1 MTIHAPAHPG
11 GVTAPQVQSHHL
23 ARLAAV
29 GAAVVLAF
37 GILLVGASVV
47 RTPTATITTQD
58 SFLEYRTAERAS
70 WSATANPS
78 RDSFLD
84 FRAAERASWSAG
96 ASQPQPHL
104 GR

>member
-11 GVTAPQVQSHHL
+11 GVTAPQVQRHHL

-47 RTPTATITTQD
+47 RIPATTSTTRD
-58 SFLEYRTAERAS
+58 SFLEYRTAERVS
-70 WSATANPS
+70 WSAAANPS
-78 RDSFLD
+78 RDSFLE

-96 ASQPQPHL
+96 ASQP
-104 GR
+104 